1 MLDINASYHWMQ
13 LQEKLRDQTWENEKK
28 KTSFGSDFCLF
39 GPNLDCKIFFF
50 KNLALPVT
58 RCHGPCRI
66 KKKLMIQFLENLV
79 TDGQTDRQADRQA
92 DRFANKPKIYHALV
106 NFIYKKQTQN
116 RLSIMNRNCRLCWS
130 WLVQLN
136 HYCVF
141 VRSMIK

>member
-1 MLDINASYHWMQ
+1 M
-13 LQEKLRDQTWENEKK
+13 EKK
-28 KTSFGSDFCLF
+28 KLVLGLIFAYLAQIWTAKF
-39 GPNLDCKIFFF
+39 FFF

-79 TDGQTDRQADRQA
+79 TDGQTDRQTDRQA

-116 RLSIMNRNCRLCWS
+116 RLSIMNRNCRLC
-130 WLVQLN
+130 
-136 HYCVF
+136 
-141 VRSMIK
+141 